1 MPAPATA
8 TERSPLVLILAVGL
22 SLVLV
27 VAGVIL
33 AVSLT
38 GSGDRRSGAAP
49 GPDGACRGSNV
60 TLEKAAGR
68 FGLRLPDDPQDV
80 HYLAQGGGLSG
91 EHDLEL
97 RFRTSADGL
106 KRFLAAS
113 GFGALGSDVRAL
125 RVGEPPAD
133 PCRRAAGG
141 LGHARYAG
149 DHVPATAGHGAYS
162 RGVAVDDSDPARPV
176 VAVVAL
182 DG

>member
-1 MPAPATA
+1 MP
-8 TERSPLVLILAVGL
+8 TEARDRSPLVLILAVGL
-22 SLVLV
+22 TLVLL

-49 GPDGACRGSNV
+49 DADGACRGSNV
-60 TLEKAAGR
+60 TLEAAARR
-68 FGLRLPDDPQDV
+68 FGLRLPDDRRDV

-91 EHDLEL
+91 AHELEL
-97 RFRTSADGL
+97 SFRTTADGL
-106 KRFLAAS
+106 EGFLSGS
-113 GFGALGSDVRAL
+113 GFGALGPDVQAL

-141 LGHARYAG
+141 LANARYAG
-149 DHVPATAGHGAYS
+149 DHVPAAAAHGAYS
-162 RGVAVDDSDPARPV
+162 RGVAVDDSDPAHPV
-176 VAVVAL
+176 VALVAL

>member
-1 MPAPATA
+1 MPT
-8 TERSPLVLILAVGL
+8 TVRDRSPLVLILAVGL
-22 SLVLV
+22 TLVLV

-49 GPDGACRGSNV
+49 GRDGACRGSNV
-60 TLEKAAGR
+60 TLAEAAGR

-91 EHDLEL
+91 AHDLEL
-97 RFRTSADGL
+97 SFRTTATGL
-106 KRFLAAS
+106 ERFLSAS
-113 GFGALGSDVRAL
+113 GFGALGPDVQAL

-141 LGHARYAG
+141 LTHARYAG
-149 DHVPATAGHGAYS
+149 DHVPAGADHGAYS
-162 RGVAVDDSDPARPV
+162 RGVAVDDSDPAHPV
-176 VAVVAL
+176 VALVAL

>member
-1 MPAPATA
+1 MPTA
-8 TERSPLVLILAVGL
+8 ARGRSPLVLILAVGL
-22 SLVLV
+22 TLVVV

-49 GPDGACRGSNV
+49 GADGACRGSNV
-60 TLEKAAGR
+60 TLAKAAGR
-68 FGLRLPDDPQDV
+68 FGLRLPDGPQDV
-80 HYLAQGGGLSG
+80 HYLAETGGLSG
-91 EHDLEL
+91 EYNLEL
-97 RFRTSADGL
+97 RFRTTAAGL
-106 KRFLAAS
+106 KQFLSAS

-141 LGHARYAG
+141 LERARYAG
-149 DHVPATAGHGAYS
+149 DHAPAAADHGAYS

-176 VAVVAL
+176 VALVAL

>member
-1 MPAPATA
+1 MPATA
-8 TERSPLVLILAVGL
+8 RDRSPLVLILAVGL
-22 SLVLV
+22 TLVLV
-27 VAGVIL
+27 VAAVIL

-38 GSGDRRSGAAP
+38 GSDDRRSGAAP

-60 TLEKAAGR
+60 TLEQAAGR

-91 EHDLEL
+91 QHDLQL
-97 RFRTSADGL
+97 RFRTTAAGL
-106 KRFLAAS
+106 KQFLSAS
-113 GFGALGSDVRAL
+113 GFGALGPDVQAL

-141 LGHARYAG
+141 LAHARYAG
-149 DHVPATAGHGAYS
+149 DHVPAAAGHGAYN
-162 RGVAVDDSDPARPV
+162 RGVAVDDSDPAHPV
-176 VAVVAL
+176 VALVAL